1 MTLFQ
6 HGVAS
11 GDPLT
16 DRVILWTRVTI
27 AGTENVPVN
36 WEISEEEGFNNLAG
50 SGVATAEL
58 ENDHT
63 VHVDADGLRPG
74 KRYFYRFHVNGE
86 TSVTGRTKTL
96 PTETEAIRFAQVSC
110 SKFNAGF
117 LNVYARIA
125 ERDDLDFVLHLGDYI
140 YEAANVPPAGQ
151 TPGADI
157 GRAFEPLHECKTL
170 QDYRMRYSQY
180 RRDPDAQAMHAS
192 LPMIATVDDH
202 EFADGAWRGGAD
214 VHNDEVDGPW
224 SERLKTCFRVRW
236 EWLPVRHPDPS
247 DPERVYRSVN
257 LGGLADILL
266 LNTRTYR
273 DQPVPA
279 PEMHAPERTELGL
292 EQREWLFRA
301 FESSTARWRI
311 LGNPSVLSTT
321 WKKNCSE
328 EVKLALLKTKLIASD
343 GDGPDYDQWDGYP
356 AERKLLFE
364 MFRKRQGS
372 TVVLSGDIHVGMVCA
387 LEENP
392 FDGQNNVLAVEFINS
407 SVTSQNLDDKMK
419 WGYRTKSPDYEQGI
433 TRELPHVKW
442 CDLDTHGFNLVEVTP
457 ERIQVEYWGVD
468 TVLQRTQKVFRTS
481 TWTVEHGTTHLTRL
495 N

>member
-1 MTLFQ
+1 M
-6 HGVAS
+6 
-11 GDPLT
+11 
-16 DRVILWTRVTI
+16 
-27 AGTENVPVN
+27 NVCAAVQEPVQ
-36 WEISEEEGFNNLAG
+36 E
-50 SGVATAEL
+50 
-58 ENDHT
+58 
-63 VHVDADGLRPG
+63 
-74 KRYFYRFHVNGE
+74 
-86 TSVTGRTKTL
+86 
-96 PTETEAIRFAQVSC
+96 
-110 SKFNAGF
+110 
-117 LNVYARIA
+117 
-125 ERDDLDFVLHLGDYI
+125 
-140 YEAANVPPAGQ
+140 
-151 TPGADI
+151 
-157 GRAFEPLHECKTL
+157 
-170 QDYRMRYSQY
+170 
-180 RRDPDAQAMHAS
+180 
-192 LPMIATVDDH
+192 
-202 EFADGAWRGGAD
+202 
-214 VHNDEVDGPW
+214 
-224 SERLKTCFRVRW
+224 
-236 EWLPVRHPDPS
+236 
-247 DPERVYRSVN
+247 
-257 LGGLADILL
+257 
-266 LNTRTYR
+266 
-273 DQPVPA
+273 
-279 PEMHAPERTELGL
+279 HAPERTELGL